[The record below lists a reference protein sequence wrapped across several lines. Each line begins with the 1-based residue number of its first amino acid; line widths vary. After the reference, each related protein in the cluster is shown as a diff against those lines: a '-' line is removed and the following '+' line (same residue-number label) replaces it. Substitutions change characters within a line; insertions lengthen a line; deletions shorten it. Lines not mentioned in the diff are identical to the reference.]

1 MACYQ
6 WETSMNFA
14 EILQYIPIKEV
25 MALYSPY
32 HEMDIRQFVDK
43 MNTLYQ
49 TAKGAGESMM

>member
-1 MACYQ
+1 M
-6 WETSMNFA
+6 TFA